1 VAFRPVFSD
10 IQIKVVFRPD
20 FRWSDQHWYSHIP
33 MLSVQTNVRR
43 SGHGYSCVTIYF
55 GIQVN
60 FLFRYSGRFSPYQ
73 TDSSFEIASLP
84 ILTGIVNYFIGIQD
98 QNPGLLSI

>member
-1 VAFRPVFSD
+1 
-10 IQIKVVFRPD
+10 
-20 FRWSDQHWYSHIP
+20 

-43 SGHGYSCVTIYF
+43 SGHGYPCVTIYF

-73 TDSSFEIASLP
+73 TDSSFGIASLP
-84 ILTGIVNYFIGIQD
+84 ILTGMVNYFIGIQD